1 MGARRKRSREWKTAG
16 KTQFLAPAI
25 NTSSLDV
32 CLFTRGRD
40 ACCVIFPPSLS
51 LSLPPSRDRIILFRA
66 SPALSSSFC
75 FFAIFTALSGY
86 YTRRTR
92 ECLFE
97 RYIHSFPSARSF
109 NFLRFSR
116 PISFLSQPRQVEK
129 GEEIGKQTLL
139 TRFQLCK
146 RESLLF
152 YCPRGS
158 TFSLYLRT
166 RALCCCV
173 CTVSCKPL
181 SKGININNHA
191 SAYFP
196 RR

>member
-1 MGARRKRSREWKTAG
+1 MERRRRKKGGGAKKEIARVEDSGENTIFSPGDKHIQPRRLPFYAG
-16 KTQFLAPAI
+16 P
-25 NTSSLDV
+25 
-32 CLFTRGRD
+32 R
-40 ACCVIFPPSLS
+40 CVLCYISTFS
-51 LSLPPSRDRIILFRA
+51 LSLPPSCDRIILFRA

-152 YCPRGS
+152 YCPADQHFRYICARVL
-158 TFSLYLRT
+158 FAAAYAQFRASLYR
-166 RALCCCV
+166 
-173 CTVSCKPL
+173 KE
-181 SKGININNHA
+181 
-191 SAYFP
+191 
-196 RR
+196 